1 MLPSPG
7 WVRSEVCAYTVS
19 FRTTSLLLVLGVIG
33 STVILIAL
41 KKMSLEKKDCITL
54 QDPEAKY
61 PLPLIEKE
69 VLGHP
74 NLPLVT

>member
-1 MLPSPG
+1 MS
-7 WVRSEVCAYTVS
+7 S
-19 FRTTSLLLVLGVIG
+19 RTTSLLLVLGVVGTI
-33 STVILIAL
+33 VILIAL
-41 KKMSLEKKDCITL
+41 KKMSLEKKDRITL

-74 NLPLVT
+74 YLPLVT